1 MYRAVAMGIL
11 EKLENITGEAFVS
24 NRPEELYI
32 YSQDM
37 TENLPSMPDYIVMP
51 ETVEEVQ
58 AIVKLANATK
68 TPITPFVAGSNVGGL
83 TIPLKHGIIIDF
95 KRMKKVIE
103 INRQDMYMVVEPG
116 FTFGHLRK
124 LLDEELTDL
133 EYSFPFAP
141 PYSSVTANAILHGL
155 GSLSHKYG
163 SMNEYIN
170 GLEVVLP
177 TGELM
182 RVGSCAI
189 SPYWN
194 MRGPLPDLMGL
205 FIGFQGTTGLVTKCG
220 VSLWPKPAHQTH
232 CMIFATDPAEIYN
245 SLIFKLCRSQ
255 ICQEI
260 GGGLLNTGI
269 AKGILPMEK
278 LEDLIS
284 MMGFTPKYEGLYFA
298 NLCTLWG
305 CSEEALKAKYKFL
318 VKLVNDTNQKE
329 GANLVLL
336 RPEEYGEMGQ
346 EMMTPINLPV
356 QLPGL
361 LNEGGLTWVG
371 SYLPLSRWL
380 DGCLRGIEIHKKY
393 GRKPGVLHR
402 PMKYGH
408 YGVQRFLI
416 PFNKSNE
423 QDIQD
428 VTNMCRELVEMILDM
443 GGMPYKMP
451 PWVAKIMWER
461 ADPNYV
467 KLLNKIK
474 QTLDPNGIFN
484 PGKLGLD

>member
-1 MYRAVAMGIL
+1 MDVLA
-11 EKLENITGEAFVS
+11 KLTDIFGEEFVS

-37 TENLPSMPDYIVMP
+37 TENPPSAPDYVVMP
-51 ETVEEVQ
+51 ETVEQVQ
-58 AIVKLANATK
+58 AVVKLANELK
-68 TPITPFVAGSNVGGL
+68 IPITPYVAGSNVGGL
-83 TIPLKHGIIIDF
+83 TIPKEHGIIIDF
-95 KRMKKVIE
+95 KRMKKIIE
-103 INRQDMYMVVEPG
+103 INREDMYLVVEPG

-124 LLDEELTDL
+124 LLDEDLTEF

-141 PYSSVTANAILHGL
+141 PYSSVTANALLHGL

-170 GLEVVLP
+170 GLEVVLAS
-177 TGELM
+177 GEIV

-205 FIGFQGTTGLVTKCG
+205 FIGFQGTTGIVTKCS
-220 VSLWPKPAHQTH
+220 VSLWPKPPFQSH

-255 ICQEI
+255 ICQEM
-260 GGGLLNTGI
+260 GGGLLNTAI
-269 AKGILPMEK
+269 AEGILPMEK
-278 LEDLIS
+278 LEELIT

-298 NLCTLWG
+298 NLCTIWG
-305 CSEEALKAKYKFL
+305 CSENALRAKYKFL
-318 VKLVNDTNQKE
+318 VKLVNETNTKE
-329 GANLVLL
+329 NANLVLL
-336 RPEEYGEMGQ
+336 RPEDYGEMGK

-356 QLPGL
+356 QIPGL
-361 LNEGGLTWVG
+361 IKEGGLTWVG
-371 SYLPLSRWL
+371 TYVPLSRWL
-380 DGCLRGIEIHKKY
+380 EGCLRGIEIHKKY
-393 GRKPGVLHR
+393 SRMPGVLHR

-416 PFNKSNE
+416 PFNKSSE

-428 VTNMCRELVEMILDM
+428 VTALCRELVEMILDI

-451 PWVAKIMWER
+451 AWVAKIMMER
-461 ADPNYV
+461 ADPNFV
-467 KLLNKIK
+467 QLLKKIK
-474 QTLDPNGIFN
+474 RTLDPNGILN
-484 PGKLGLD
+484 PGKLGID